1 MFPNGNYTI
10 IGLDNGLSAVVYQD
24 IVWTKHGL
32 LLFNPSKYASM
43 KLESKYI
50 NYHTENVYGNV
61 ECKMAAIFIRVQ
73 CLKSKFYAS
82 NRGKKQHHFTTFSSR
97 NTINN
102 FGAACVYFMHRWRVL
117 NSCVALDTNERR
129 KSRWLCL

>member
-24 IVWTKHGL
+24 IVWTKQGL
-32 LLFNPSKYASM
+32 LLLNPSKYASV

-50 NYHTENVYGNV
+50 HFHTENVYGNG
-61 ECKMAAIFIRVQ
+61 EWKMAAIFIREQVL
-73 CLKSKFYAS
+73 CIKPW
-82 NRGKKQHHFTTFSSR
+82 KKYLFTTFFSR
-97 NTINN
+97 NTTRD
-102 FGAACVYFMHRWRVL
+102 FGATCVYFMHRWRVL
-117 NSCVALDTNERR
+117 NSCVALDINERR